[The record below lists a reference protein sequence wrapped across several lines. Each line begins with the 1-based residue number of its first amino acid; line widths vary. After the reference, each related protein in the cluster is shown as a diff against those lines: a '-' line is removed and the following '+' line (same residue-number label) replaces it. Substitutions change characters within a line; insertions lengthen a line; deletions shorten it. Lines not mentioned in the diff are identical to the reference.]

1 MFFCGHDIVVALAI
15 VVVVV
20 VNFECVDFV
29 ALAAGI
35 VVAAAH
41 ASFVYFVPAVA
52 DDVVDDADL
61 R

>member
-1 MFFCGHDIVVALAI
+1 M
-15 VVVVV
+15 VV

-29 ALAAGI
+29 TLVAGI